1 MYDHC
6 VYLLDLCIYAY
17 QLHAQ
22 TLIWPMDPYYE
33 QWRESKGSE
42 GERGKRR
49 YDFMDQV
56 RECIRTGT
64 LGRIDKWRGPGVCT
78 GPNWPHNDLLD
89 PVISDYS
96 RLNPWL
102 PSFSRPDME
111 SDGWI
116 VYNAPKPIKGR
127 IRVSEGSPI

>member
-1 MYDHC
+1 MYNLY

-56 RECIRTGT
+56 LVRAANITIRS
-64 LGRIDKWRGPGVCT
+64 RSDK
-78 GPNWPHNDLLD
+78 
-89 PVISDYS
+89 IS
-96 RLNPWL
+96 R
-102 PSFSRPDME
+102 
-111 SDGWI
+111 DGAMI
-116 VYNAPKPIKGR
+116 ETQP
-127 IRVSEGSPI
+127 